1 VISWREIGAQTRAFG
16 LAVGVHVLMAA
27 LVVLGTMNWEP
38 FRQPQPQAIAIE
50 AVMVDTSKIRE
61 QREEAQKA
69 VEREKLRDERA
80 EELRKQREREEALKK
95 ERDLKAEQEKKR
107 QEELDAQKKR
117 ESQLKLDQ
125 LRKEQEKKRE
135 EERKKQQ
142 EELEKVRAEAA
153 EAEKK
158 RKEEAEK
165 LKQVEAQR
173 QREAIEERRKK
184 EEAII
189 AQKVGEEE
197 RAFQAGRIAT
207 LSDEYQAAIQSFVT
221 QNWLRPPTAKA
232 GLRCTLRIVQIPGGE
247 VISASIAGKCNG
259 DEATKRS
266 IIAAVERGGALPYR
280 GFEDVFAREIDFIF
294 IYDGD

>member
-1 VISWREIGAQTRAFG
+1 MISWQEIGAQARAFG
-16 LAVGVHVLMAA
+16 LALGVHLLMAA

-38 FRQPQPQAIAIE
+38 FRKPKAQAIAIE

-80 EELRKQREREEALKK
+80 EELRKQREREQEQQK
-95 ERDLKAEQEKKR
+95 ERERKDELEKKR
-107 QEELDAQKKR
+107 QADLDAQKKR
-117 ESQLKLDQ
+117 ESQLKLEQ
-125 LRKEQEKKRE
+125 LRKDQEKKRE

-142 EELEKVRAEAA
+142 EELDRIRAEAA
-153 EAEKK
+153 AAEKK
-158 RKEEAEK
+158 RKEDAEM
-165 LKQVEAQR
+165 LKQVEAKR
-173 QREAIEERRKK
+173 QREALEKRQK
-184 EEAII
+184 EDAAIL

-197 RAFQAGRIAT
+197 RAFQAGRQAEQ
-207 LSDEYQAAIQSFVT
+207 SDLYQAAIQSFVT

-247 VISASIAGKCNG
+247 VISASIAGTCNG

-280 GFEDVFAREIDFIF
+280 GFEDVFEREINFIF

>member
-1 VISWREIGAQTRAFG
+1 VISWREIGAQTRALG
-16 LAVGVHVLMAA
+16 LALGVHVLMAA
-27 LVVLGTMNWEP
+27 LVVLGTMNWKP

-61 QREEAQKA
+61 QREEAKKA

-107 QEELDAQKKR
+107 QAELDEQKKR
-117 ESQLKLDQ
+117 ESQLKLEQ

-135 EERKKQQ
+135 EDRKKQQ

-153 EAEKK
+153 AAEKK
-158 RKEEAEK
+158 RKEDAEK
-165 LKQVEAQR
+165 LKKLEAQK
-173 QREAIEERRKK
+173 QREDFEKRQK
-184 EEAII
+184 EEAAIL
-189 AQKVGEEE
+189 AQKIADEE
-197 RAFQAGRIAT
+197 RAFQAGRQAEK
-207 LSDEYQAAIQSFVT
+207 SDEYQAAIQSFVT

-247 VISASIAGKCNG
+247 VISASIAGQCNG

-280 GFEDVFAREIDFIF
+280 GFEDVFEREIDFIF

>member
-1 VISWREIGAQTRAFG
+1 VISWQEIGAQTRAFG
-16 LAVGVHVLMAA
+16 LALGVHLLMAA

-61 QREEAQKA
+61 QREEAKKA
-69 VEREKLRDERA
+69 VEREKLRDDRA

-95 ERDLKAEQEKKR
+95 EQDIKAEQEKKR
-107 QEELDAQKKR
+107 QADLDEQKKR
-117 ESQLKLDQ
+117 EAQLKLDQ
-125 LRKEQEKKRE
+125 LRKEQEKKRAE
-135 EERKKQQ
+135 DLARQQ
-142 EELEKVRAEAA
+142 KELEKVRAEAA
-153 EAEKK
+153 AAEKK
-158 RKEEAEK
+158 RKEDAEK

-173 QREAIEERRKK
+173 QREAIEKRRKE

-197 RAFQAGRIAT
+197 RAFQAGRQAEK
-207 LSDEYQAAIQSFVT
+207 SDEYQAAIQSFVT

-247 VISASIAGKCNG
+247 VISASIAGQCNG

-280 GFEDVFAREIDFIF
+280 GFEDVFEREIDFIF

>member
-1 VISWREIGAQTRAFG
+1 VISWREIGAQTRALG
-16 LAVGVHVLMAA
+16 LALGVHVLMAA
-27 LVVLGTMNWEP
+27 LVVLGTMNWKP

-61 QREEAQKA
+61 QREEAKKA

-107 QEELDAQKKR
+107 QAELDEQKKR
-117 ESQLKLDQ
+117 ESQLKLEQ

-135 EERKKQQ
+135 EDRKKQQ

-153 EAEKK
+153 AAEKK
-158 RKEEAEK
+158 RKEDAEK
-165 LKQVEAQR
+165 LKKLEAQK
-173 QREAIEERRKK
+173 QREDFEKRQK
-184 EEAII
+184 EEAAIL
-189 AQKVGEEE
+189 AQKIADEE
-197 RAFQAGRIAT
+197 RAFQAGRQAEK
-207 LSDEYQAAIQSFVT
+207 SDEYQAAIQSFVT
-221 QNWLRPPTAKA
+221 QNWLRPQTAKA

-247 VISASIAGKCNG
+247 VISASIAGQCNG

-280 GFEDVFAREIDFIF
+280 GFEDVFEREIDFIF

>member
-1 VISWREIGAQTRAFG
+1 VISWQEIGAQTRAFG
-16 LAVGVHVLMAA
+16 LALGVHLLMAA

-61 QREEAQKA
+61 QREEAKKA
-69 VEREKLRDERA
+69 VEREKLRDDRA

-95 ERDLKAEQEKKR
+95 EQDIKTEQEKKR
-107 QEELDAQKKR
+107 QADLDEQKKR
-117 ESQLKLDQ
+117 EAQLKLDQ
-125 LRKEQEKKRE
+125 LRKEQEKKRAE
-135 EERKKQQ
+135 DLARQQ
-142 EELEKVRAEAA
+142 KELEKVRAEAA
-153 EAEKK
+153 AAEKK
-158 RKEEAEK
+158 RKEDAEK

-173 QREAIEERRKK
+173 QREAIEKRRKE

-197 RAFQAGRIAT
+197 RAFQAGRQAEK
-207 LSDEYQAAIQSFVT
+207 SDEYQAAIQSFVT